1 MTDFQC
7 EHTGQCYEIMIK
19 GYLDD
24 SWADWFEGLAFAYG
38 RDSTT
43 ILTGEILDQS
53 ALHGVLKKI
62 RDLGMPLLSVN
73 HLGPDLPNMTQA
85 NK

>member
-7 EHTGQCYEIMIK
+7 EGTGQSYEIILK
-19 GYLDD
+19 GHLDD
-24 SWADWFEGLAFAYG
+24 SWADWFGGMAFAYG
-38 RDSTT
+38 RDGTT
-43 ILTGEILDQS
+43 MLTGEILDQS

-73 HLGPDLPNMTQA
+73 HLDPDLRKMAQTN
-85 NK
+85 N